1 MTGVG
6 VGYLKVVSVYL
17 HMVEYCFTSLQLIYD
32 YVEADYDNDDEID
45 SNSDLHLFYA
55 ITK

>member
-1 MTGVG
+1 VTGVG